1 MKSTT
6 MMYVDKLLDVY
17 SNDDSSK
24 RAQLW
29 EKHDANKITHYGCR
43 YYENQI
49 FAFDEFYPNKSI
61 HWAENCANNW
71 VEGIKKR

>member
-6 MMYVDKLLDVY
+6 IMYVDKLLNVY
-17 SNDDSSK
+17 SNADSSK
-24 RAQLW
+24 RVQVW
-29 EKHDANKITHYGCR
+29 EKYDAHKNKHYGCR

-61 HWAENCANNW
+61 HWAECCANNW
-71 VEGIKKR
+71 VEGIKTK

>member
-6 MMYVDKLLDVY
+6 MMYVDKLLEIY
-17 SNDDSSK
+17 SNEDSSR

-29 EKHDANKITHYGCR
+29 EKYDAHKNTHYGCR

-49 FAFDEFYPNKSI
+49 FSFDEFYPNKSI
-61 HWAENCANNW
+61 HWAQNAADNW
-71 VEGIKKR
+71 VKSIKKI